1 MGTSYKP
8 KYKVFIYENAGKYT
22 IQGWDGNCLT
32 EGGPYKTANRN
43 KLPKTVEQFERWV
56 MAGVVS
62 TYPGYIN
69 KHIGFAFGIKTPS
82 RVTIRVNHVTGE
94 TIMDWKA
101 PMFQV
106 LPDAADYPNVA
117 KTTHTTE

>member
-8 KYKVFIYENAGKYT
+8 KYAVFIYENASKYT
-22 IQGWDGNCLT
+22 VQGWDGNGLT
-32 EGGPYKTANRN
+32 PEAYNCRKRN
-43 KLPKTVEQFERWV
+43 TLPKTQEEFERWI

-62 TYPGYIN
+62 TYPGYVN
-69 KHIGFAFGIKTPS
+69 EHIGFAFGIKIPS
-82 RVTIRVNHVTGE
+82 RVTIRVNHVSGA

>member
-1 MGTSYKP
+1 MGTTYKP

-22 IQGWDGNCLT
+22 IQGWDGNSLAPGKCNT
-32 EGGPYKTANRN
+32 KNRN
-43 KLPKTVEQFERWV
+43 KLPKTEAEFERWI

-62 TYPGYIN
+62 TYPGYVN
-69 KHIGFAFGIKTPS
+69 EQNGERNGIKIPS

-101 PMFQV
+101 PECPRCLRRRR
-106 LPDAADYPNVA
+106 LP
-117 KTTHTTE
+117 ERC